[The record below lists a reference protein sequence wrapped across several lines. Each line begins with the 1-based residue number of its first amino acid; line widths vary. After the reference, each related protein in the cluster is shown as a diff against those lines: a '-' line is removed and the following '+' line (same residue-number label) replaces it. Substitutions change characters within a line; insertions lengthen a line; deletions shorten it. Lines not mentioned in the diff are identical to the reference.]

1 MERNSTKNKR
11 KRKTN
16 NKKNQARKKRLQMIV
31 STTLIVGFAI
41 LGIALAYVLK
51 VILTSPEISAETV
64 APQGYSTFIYDED
77 GEKVDELHD
86 YESNREY
93 KELKDI
99 PVAMQQAL
107 IVMEDKRFYSHNGI
121 DLIGLARAL
130 AIDIMTLSKKQG
142 ASTITQQLIKNN
154 VLTSDKKIERKIR
167 EMYLATVLESKLTKE
182 YGKKEA
188 KDIILELYLNTV
200 SFGKGCYGVQAA
212 ANRYFGKDIS
222 ELTLDECT
230 VLGAIIQA
238 PTRLEPVSNPDRNNS
253 RRKII
258 LKYMYD
264 AEVITKEEYEA
275 SLEAN
280 PYVGV
285 SEHNTKF
292 ENENDTNSY
301 FVDTLIEEI
310 VDDLVEQK
318 GLTEN
323 TATNLLYSGGLK
335 IYSTMNK
342 DVQDA
347 IDSVFENPES
357 TFASQGA
364 EYLLT
369 YNLDIERADKTPKY
383 YQKFATLS
391 SNDQATVDAKIAEIK
406 SQLMTDT
413 DKVLNESHY
422 LQLQP
427 QAAMVVIDY
436 KTGQVKGI
444 AGGRGVKYQSRGL
457 NRATQSTRQ
466 AGSTFKILAAFV
478 PALDMKIK
486 TAASVQD
493 DIPYYLIN
501 YDNKEI
507 KNWYSNPPYRGLS
520 TLRDGT
526 RDSMNIVAVKT
537 VMDVGLDN
545 AFNYLKK
552 FGFTTLVES
561 RASNGKIYSDKSPSV
576 ALGGLT
582 DGVTVLELTSAY
594 GAIANQGELNTPIF
608 YTKVTNI
615 NDEVLLTKSTTSH
628 QVIDPAT
635 AYITTT
641 MMRDVITSGTGGS
654 ASVYNQYV
662 AGKTGTT
669 SDSKDL
675 TFVGYTPYYV
685 AGIWVGHDQPKV
697 IRGDQSIH
705 TKAWSKVMTKI
716 HANLP

>member
-1 MERNSTKNKR
+1 
-11 KRKTN
+11 
-16 NKKNQARKKRLQMIV
+16 
-31 STTLIVGFAI
+31 
-41 LGIALAYVLK
+41 
-51 VILTSPEISAETV
+51 
-64 APQGYSTFIYDED
+64 
-77 GEKVDELHD
+77 
-86 YESNREY
+86 
-93 KELKDI
+93 
-99 PVAMQQAL
+99 
-107 IVMEDKRFYSHNGI
+107 
-121 DLIGLARAL
+121 
-130 AIDIMTLSKKQG
+130 
-142 ASTITQQLIKNN
+142 
-154 VLTSDKKIERKIR
+154 
-167 EMYLATVLESKLTKE
+167 
-182 YGKKEA
+182 
-188 KDIILELYLNTV
+188 
-200 SFGKGCYGVQAA
+200 
-212 ANRYFGKDIS
+212 
-222 ELTLDECT
+222 
-230 VLGAIIQA
+230 
-238 PTRLEPVSNPDRNNS
+238 
-253 RRKII
+253 
-258 LKYMYD
+258 
-264 AEVITKEEYEA
+264 
-275 SLEAN
+275 
-280 PYVGV
+280 
-285 SEHNTKF
+285 
-292 ENENDTNSY
+292 
-301 FVDTLIEEI
+301 
-310 VDDLVEQK
+310 
-318 GLTEN
+318 
-323 TATNLLYSGGLK
+323 
-335 IYSTMNK
+335 
-342 DVQDA
+342 
-347 IDSVFENPES
+347 
-357 TFASQGA
+357 
-364 EYLLT
+364 
-369 YNLDIERADKTPKY
+369 
-383 YQKFATLS
+383 
-391 SNDQATVDAKIAEIK
+391 
-406 SQLMTDT
+406 
-413 DKVLNESHY
+413 
-422 LQLQP
+422 
-427 QAAMVVIDY
+427 
-436 KTGQVKGI
+436 
-444 AGGRGVKYQSRGL
+444 
-457 NRATQSTRQ
+457 
-466 AGSTFKILAAFV
+466 
-478 PALDMKIK
+478 MKIK